1 MSQVTRVLTTA
12 AVAVVLSVAVMLFVT
27 RPASAQVGRTAE
39 CIGIGQ
45 LTNTVGW
52 MNSQLKVGRTEFI
65 EVNRVQL
72 CAW

>member
-1 MSQVTRVLTTA
+1 MSQVTRLLTTA
-12 AVAVVLSVAVMLFVT
+12 AVAVVLTVAAIAFVT

-39 CIGIGQ
+39 CIGIRQ

-52 MNSQLKVGRTEFI
+52 MNSQLKVGRTQFI
-65 EVNRVQL
+65 EINRVQL